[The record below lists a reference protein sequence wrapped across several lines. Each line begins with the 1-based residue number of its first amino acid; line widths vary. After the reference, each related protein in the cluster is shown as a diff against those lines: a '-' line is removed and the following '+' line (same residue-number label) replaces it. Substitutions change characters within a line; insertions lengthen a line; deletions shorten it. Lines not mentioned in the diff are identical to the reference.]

1 MERRY
6 GSDASDGL
14 DSPTV
19 YVIKPDG
26 KVSYRDLG
34 LEPQEKREFESI
46 RRAVAKAAQP

>member
-1 MERRY
+1 ME
-6 GSDASDGL
+6 ATAADGL
-14 DSPTV
+14 DRPTV

-34 LEPQEKREFESI
+34 LETQDRREFESL